1 MLNTKSLSTLLS
13 WAKNHVEE
21 PLDEVRTVGDT
32 LCLRLRDGRSGV
44 LYLDNGEPVLSL
56 PSEA

>member
-1 MLNTKSLSTLLS
+1 MLNIKSLSTLLS

-44 LYLDNGEPVLSL
+44 LYLEDGERRLVL
-56 PSEA
+56 PAEI

>member
-1 MLNTKSLSTLLS
+1 MLNIKSLSTLLS

-44 LYLDNGEPVLSL
+44 LYLEDGEPRLVL
-56 PSEA
+56 PAEI